1 MNPDGKSWCL
11 LNRSRSPRP
20 VWAENHA
27 AQGEKGSF
35 GEKKRKKTG
44 NAEGGI
50 ISELVGRS
58 LLLYHW
64 RSATCTVTAI

>member
-1 MNPDGKSWCL
+1 MGNPGACL
-11 LNRSRSPRP
+11 IDQGRPARSGLKIMRLKVKKEVLERRS
-20 VWAENHA
+20 E
-27 AQGEKGSF
+27 
-35 GEKKRKKTG
+35 KKTG

>member
-1 MNPDGKSWCL
+1 MGNPGACL
-11 LNRSRSPRP
+11 VDQGRPAQSGLKIMRLKVKEEVLERRS
-20 VWAENHA
+20 E
-27 AQGEKGSF
+27 
-35 GEKKRKKTG
+35 KKTG